1 MLKRKPFMTST
12 NNEMETQTVS
22 NLVLKTYNVI
32 HNTNWYVV
40 YVANSHLIPIAY
52 FKDFHTLVTHLIFI

>member
-1 MLKRKPFMTST
+1 MTST

-22 NLVLKTYNVI
+22 NLAPKTYNTV

-40 YVANSHLIPIAY
+40 YVPYGHLVPIAY
-52 FKDFHTLVTHLIFI
+52 FKDFIH